1 MELMKGSLMAKKI
14 TTQEALIYVM
24 VMVSASDRSMT
35 DAELARIGLM
45 TRYLPV
51 FEGFDDETL
60 IDVSRDCATFLQG
73 PEGLDIVLEIIRDT
87 LPSKLYD
94 TAYSIGVEIA
104 SADLAVNSEEI
115 RMLQMLRD
123 RLGLDKL
130 TCAAIERSAIARF
143 RKA

>member
-1 MELMKGSLMAKKI
+1 
-14 TTQEALIYVM
+14 
-24 VMVSASDRSMT
+24 
-35 DAELARIGLM
+35 
-45 TRYLPV
+45 
-51 FEGFDDETL
+51 
-60 IDVSRDCATFLQG
+60 
-73 PEGLDIVLEIIRDT
+73 VLEIIRDT